1 MPTVRPRLAQ
11 SEGVA
16 GLLPRLPLRR
26 LGRAQRVQAP
36 SEGREGMILQSGTS
50 CPGALGIAIP
60 LGVIAFMLCL
70 VALAEFLRR
79 ERTKTRDDDWI
90 QFHDDTKN

>member
-1 MPTVRPRLAQ
+1 
-11 SEGVA
+11 
-16 GLLPRLPLRR
+16 
-26 LGRAQRVQAP
+26 
-36 SEGREGMILQSGTS
+36 
-50 CPGALGIAIP
+50 
-60 LGVIAFMLCL
+60 MLCL